1 MKVVIDT
8 NVVVSAFRSRS
19 GAAFRVIELWGDKR
33 FEPIISAPLV
43 FEYESVLLRHSA
55 ELGLTARDVGDALD
69 YLCAIAQ
76 HQAIYYLWRPVLRDP
91 GDDLVLEVAVAGSAE
106 CIITHNLKDFGETK
120 RFGIR
125 AVTPAG
131 FLRMIGEKHE
141 HD

>member
-1 MKVVIDT
+1 MV
-8 NVVVSAFRSRS
+8 
-19 GAAFRVIELWGDKR
+19 
-33 FEPIISAPLV
+33 
-43 FEYESVLLRHSA
+43 
-55 ELGLTARDVGDALD
+55 LD
-69 YLCAIAQ
+69 YRCAIAR

-125 AVTPAG
+125 AVTPAA
-131 FLRMIGEKHE
+131 FLRMIGEKYE